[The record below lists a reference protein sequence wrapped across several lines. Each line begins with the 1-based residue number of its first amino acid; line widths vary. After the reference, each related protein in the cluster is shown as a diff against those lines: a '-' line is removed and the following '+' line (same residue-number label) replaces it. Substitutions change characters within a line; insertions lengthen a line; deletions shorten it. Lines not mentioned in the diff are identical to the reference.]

1 MGVRVPPSAH
11 KEHRTLIFKPPRGFP
26 DGSLGSEGFSFIHT
40 NYTVLDI
47 TLDKKGNTEASIKI
61 LLKEE
66 DYQPRI
72 EQKVKEYRKQ
82 VNLKGFRPGK
92 VPAGLIKKMYG
103 KAIKVE
109 EINELL
115 AKRLPEYIQENDL
128 KIVGEP
134 LPNRDAVEGIDW
146 DNQSDFE
153 FSYDVGYVNDFTYDI
168 SDQVKVT
175 KYTIPVTDEKIDE
188 AIENLKKRFG
198 TTEDVEGA
206 SERHDLLTGML
217 SQVKSPE
224 ENTAEDQETEDQEAE
239 AVLENGTTVDLP
251 SLSDEQAKPFVGAQV
266 GDEIFFELRDVFPED
281 KDIATQLEI
290 EESEAKDL
298 EGEFSFRVESVSRE
312 QPAEMNQEFFDKV
325 FGPEEAKDETS
336 FREKVREAIVDNYQQ
351 ESEAL
356 LARDIRNYYVE
367 HTNIEIPH
375 DFLKRWILATNKE
388 EITEEQ
394 LDSEFDEYIKE
405 MKWSLISNKIAED
418 REIKVEHDE
427 VKQKAREAVFAQFGG
442 MMNSELMND
451 ERFDP
456 IVDNYLQAENGNNYM
471 RIFNQA
477 RAEKVLDQIKQAVTI
492 EEKEVTTDEFNDQ
505 FKAA

>member
-11 KEHRTLIFKPPRGFP
+11 DQHRTLIFKLSSRSSRRRFTERGF
-26 DGSLGSEGFSFIHT
+26 SIHHQ

-61 LLKEE
+61 LLREE
-66 DYQPRI
+66 DYQPKI

-115 AKRLPEYIQENDL
+115 AQKLPEYIQENNL

-134 LPNRDAVEGIDW
+134 LPDRNAVEGIDW
-146 DNQSDFE
+146 DSQSDFE
-153 FSYDVGYVNDFTYDI
+153 FSYDVGYINDFTYDI
-168 SDQVKVT
+168 SDQVNVT
-175 KYTIPVTDEKIDE
+175 QYTITVTDDTINE

-198 TTEDVEGA
+198 KTEDAEGA
-206 SERHDLLTGML
+206 SERNDLLTGML
-217 SQVKSPE
+217 SQVKAAGE
-224 ENTAEDQETEDQEAE
+224 DAEASDEAE
-239 AVLENGTTVDLP
+239 EPLSNGTTMDLP
-251 SLSDEQAKPFVGAQV
+251 SMSDEQAKPFVGAQV
-266 GDEIFFELRDVFPED
+266 GDEIFFDIREVFPED
-281 KDIATQLEI
+281 KNVADQLDV
-290 EESEAKDL
+290 EESEAKDVI
-298 EGEFSFRVESVSRE
+298 GEFSFRVESVSRE
-312 QPAEMNQEFFDKV
+312 VPAELNQEFYDQV
-325 FGPEEAKDETS
+325 FGPEQATDEAS
-336 FREKVREAIVDNYQQ
+336 FREKVREAIADNYRQ

-356 LARDIRNYYVE
+356 LARNIRNHLVE
-367 HTNIEIPH
+367 NTDIEIPR

-394 LDSEFDEYIKE
+394 LDNEFDDYIKE
-405 MKWSLISNKIAED
+405 MKWSLLSNKIAED
-418 REIKVEHDE
+418 REIKVEHEE
-427 VKQKAREAVFAQFGG
+427 VKQQAREAVFAQFGG
-442 MMNSELMND
+442 MMNSDLMND

-456 IVDNYLQAENGNNYM
+456 IVDNYLQGENGNNYM

-477 RAEKVLDQIKQAVTI
+477 RADKVLNEIKQAITT
-492 EEKEVTTDEFNDQ
+492 EEKEVTLEEFNDQ
-505 FKAA
+505 VKEA

>member
-1 MGVRVPPSAH
+1 MSDKG
-11 KEHRTLIFKPPRGFP
+11 LQ
-26 DGSLGSEGFSFIHT
+26 SEGFSFTHT

-115 AKRLPEYIQENDL
+115 AQRLPEYIQENNL

-134 LPNRDAVEGIDW
+134 LPDREAVEGIDW
-146 DNQSDFE
+146 DHQSDFE
-153 FSYDVGYVNDFTYDI
+153 FSYDVGYVSDFTYDL
-168 SDQVKVT
+168 SEQTKVT
-175 KYTIPVTDEKIDE
+175 KYTIPVTDDKIDE

-198 TTEDVEGA
+198 TTQDVEEA
-206 SERHDLLTGML
+206 SERNDQLTGIL
-217 SQVKSPE
+217 SQVKPE
-224 ENTAEDQETEDQEAE
+224 ENTAEDQEQEAE
-239 AVLENGTTVDLP
+239 AILENGTTIDLP
-251 SLSDEQAKPFVGAQV
+251 SMSDEQAQPFVGAQV
-266 GDEIFFELRDVFPED
+266 GDEIFFELRNIFPED
-281 KDIATQLEI
+281 KDIAEQLAI

-298 EGEFSFRVESVSRE
+298 KGEFSFRVEGISR
-312 QPAEMNQEFFDKV
+312 QKPADMDQEFFDKV
-325 FGPEEAKDETS
+325 FGPEEAKDEAS
-336 FREKVREAIVDNYQQ
+336 FRNKVREAILDNYQQ

-367 HTNIEIPH
+367 HTDLEIPR

-418 REIKVEHDE
+418 QEIQVEHDE

-456 IVDNYLQAENGNNYM
+456 IVDNYLQDEKGNNYM

-477 RAEKVLDQIKQAVTI
+477 RAEKVLDQIKQTITI
-492 EEKEVTTDEFNDQ
+492 EEKEATTDEFNDQ
-505 FKAA
+505 FKAG

>member
-1 MGVRVPPSAH
+1 M
-11 KEHRTLIFKPPRGFP
+11 
-26 DGSLGSEGFSFIHT
+26 
-40 NYTVLDI
+40 DI

-66 DYQPRI
+66 DYQPNI

-115 AKRLPEYIQENDL
+115 AKKLPEYIQENNL

-134 LPNRDAVEGIDW
+134 LPDRASVENIDW
-146 DNQSDFE
+146 DNQSEFE
-153 FSYDVGYVNDFTYDI
+153 FSYDVGYVNDFTYEL

-175 KYTIPVTDEKIDE
+175 QFTIPVTEDKIDE
-188 AIENLKKRFG
+188 TIENLKKRFG
-198 TTEDVEGA
+198 KTEKVEGA
-206 SERHDLLTGML
+206 SERNDIVAGVL
-217 SQVKSPE
+217 SQVKSSSDDAE
-224 ENTAEDQETEDQEAE
+224 E
-239 AVLENGTTVDLP
+239 
-251 SLSDEQAKPFVGAQV
+251 SDEEAAELMENNVTLDLSSLDDEKAMPFVGVQA
-266 GDEIFFELRDVFPED
+266 GDEIFLELRDLFPED
-281 KDIATQLEI
+281 KDVAAQLNI
-290 EESEAKDL
+290 EEERAKDL
-298 EGEFSFRVESVSRE
+298 SGEFSFRVESVSRQ
-312 QPAEMNQEFFDKV
+312 QPAELNQEFYDSV
-325 FGPEEAKDETS
+325 FGPNEAQDEDS
-336 FREKVREAIVDNYQQ
+336 FREKVKEAISDNYQQ

-356 LARDIRNYYVE
+356 LARDIRNYCVDN
-367 HTNIEIPH
+367 TDIEIPR

-394 LDSEFDEYIKE
+394 LDKEFDDYIKE
-405 MKWSLISNKIAED
+405 MKWSLLSNKIAED
-418 REIKVEHDE
+418 REIKVEHEE

-442 MMNSELMND
+442 MMNSDLMND

-456 IVDNYLQAENGNNYM
+456 IVDNYLQGENGNNYM

-477 RAEKVLDQIKQAVTI
+477 RADKVLDEIKKEITI

-505 FKAA
+505 FKQG

>member
-1 MGVRVPPSAH
+1 M
-11 KEHRTLIFKPPRGFP
+11 
-26 DGSLGSEGFSFIHT
+26 
-40 NYTVLDI
+40 DI

-66 DYQPRI
+66 DYQPKI

-115 AKRLPEYIQENDL
+115 AQKLPEYIQENNL

-134 LPNRDAVEGIDW
+134 LPDRNAVEGIDW

-153 FSYDVGYVNDFTYDI
+153 FSYDVGYVNDFTYDV
-168 SDQVKVT
+168 SDQVKIT
-175 KYTIPVTDEKIDE
+175 QYTIPVTDEKIEE

-198 TTEDVEGA
+198 TSEEVEGA
-206 SERHDLLTGML
+206 SEREDSLSGTLT
-217 SQVKSPE
+217 QVKTADEGEITDE
-224 ENTAEDQETEDQEAE
+224 EPSEAP
-239 AVLENGTTVDLP
+239 VENSTTIDLS
-251 SLSDEQAKPFVGAQV
+251 SLSDEQAKPFVGSQS

-281 KDIATQLEI
+281 SDIATQLGI
-290 EESEAKDL
+290 EESQAKDM
-298 EGEFSFRVESVSRE
+298 EGEFSFRVESVSRN
-312 QPAEMNQEFFDKV
+312 QPAEMNQDFFDKV
-325 FGPEEAKDETS
+325 FGPEEAKDEAS
-336 FREKVREAIVDNYQQ
+336 FRDKVKEAIADNYQQ
-351 ESEAL
+351 ESESL
-356 LARDIRNYYVE
+356 LARDIRNYFVE
-367 HTNIEIPH
+367 HTDIEVPR
-375 DFLKRWILATNKE
+375 DFLRRWILATNQE
-388 EITEEQ
+388 SITEEQ
-394 LDSEFDEYIKE
+394 LDQEFDDYIKE
-405 MKWSLISNKIAED
+405 MKWSLLSNKIAED

-477 RAEKVLDQIKQAVTI
+477 RADKVLDEIKQAVTI
-492 EEKEVTTDEFNDQ
+492 EEKEVTTEEFNDQ
-505 FKAA
+505 FKSE